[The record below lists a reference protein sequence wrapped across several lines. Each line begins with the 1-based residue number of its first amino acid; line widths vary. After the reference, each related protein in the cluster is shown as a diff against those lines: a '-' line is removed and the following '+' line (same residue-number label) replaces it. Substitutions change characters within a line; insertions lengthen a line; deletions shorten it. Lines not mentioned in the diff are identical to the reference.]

1 MKKRVLATFV
11 ATALS
16 MTLVVGCAGKKLSGK
31 EAADNCAALIDAI
44 YVQERTDKTDK
55 QCEEA
60 KAAWDALTDEEK
72 EMVEGEGLFWLFWGR
87 KFFFIF
93 FDENLLAI
101 QFFLYICSVEV
112 PRHCVGSGAHVD
124 DCQCATSGVV
134 FRC

>member
-1 MKKRVLATFV
+1 MW
-11 ATALS
+11 
-16 MTLVVGCAGKKLSGK
+16 GG
-31 EAADNCAALIDAI
+31 
-44 YVQERTDKTDK
+44 
-55 QCEEA
+55 
-60 KAAWDALTDEEK
+60 
-72 EMVEGEGLFWLFWGR
+72 GLFWLFWGR

-93 FDENLLAI
+93 FDDNLLAI